1 MVAATSW
8 QLRPAMWNIGAAE
21 MITDGA
27 PGVGI
32 GMPRSASVIA
42 ADAPLSIDASR
53 KWMLFR
59 CVSITPLGRPVVPLV
74 KRMTNGSSSS
84 SSTSGNGASGAYD
97 SSAAKS
103 SSNDNT
109 GRSSGSAT
117 PSSRASR
124 GRSPRS
130 TFGSVSSTAY
140 AISSPVHQP
149 LSPTATAPSATVA
162 QNVSAYS
169 TVFGATIATRSPGPT
184 PYWSRSAA
192 ATAAM
197 GWRIDSNVYSRSG
210 KIT

>member
-1 MVAATSW
+1 
-8 QLRPAMWNIGAAE
+8 MWNIGAAE
-21 MITDGA
+21 MIT
-27 PGVGI
+27 PGPVI
-32 GMPRSASVIA
+32 GGMGTPRSASVIA
-42 ADAPLSIDASR
+42 AAAPFNIDASR

-84 SSTSGNGASGAYD
+84 SATSGKGASGAYD

-103 SSNDNT
+103 SSNEST
-109 GRSSGSAT
+109 GRSAGSST
-117 PSSRASR
+117 PSRRSSRR
-124 GRSPRS
+124 RSPSS
-130 TFGSVSSTAY
+130 TLGSVSSTAY

-149 LSPTATAPSATVA
+149 LRPTVTAPSATVA

-169 TVFGATIATRSPGPT
+169 TVLGATMATRSPGPT

-192 ATAAM
+192 ATAAI
-197 GWRIDSNVYSRSG
+197 GWRIAANVYSRSG